1 MESPVAAV
9 VIVSVVDEIVDD
21 TVDDDTVDDDTVD
34 DDAIDDD
41 EGVVEGCDVE
51 VLSLLIHSPGRH

>member
-1 MESPVAAV
+1 VESPVAAV

-21 TVDDDTVDDDTVD
+21 TVDDDTID

>member
-1 MESPVAAV
+1 VEFPVAVV

-21 TVDDDTVDDDTVD
+21 TVDDDTVDDN
-34 DDAIDDD
+34 

-51 VLSLLIHSPGRH
+51 VLSLLIHSPGTH

>member
-21 TVDDDTVDDDTVD
+21 TVDDDTID